1 MSRRRGTTPSPTED
15 AGLVVQVGNGY
26 ERMVLSSHE
35 LCADVVATL
44 PKLETAVRHDTYG
57 RRWKSRRRKSGVD
70 LFELSP
76 GGGDDVDDDLDLA
89 HALVAK
95 TELRCHLNEV
105 LNVLVHPSSS
115 EYEATMRALCGRK
128 LQRGQVLLEQRRRV
142 ATPSLFGAESGSE
155 RESENKRPADAL
167 VGVQM
172 MTLRPK
178 LRVKLQTKHKRTQT
192 LCFATATQQNAAKTR
207 AIHLMKTLPKD
218 AHDQVVASEDR
229 SALRR
234 ELDHVAVGFDVRTTA
249 SAGAYGSSSHTTR
262 VFLHSY
268 ASTVAPAEFGRYDRK
283 TPGVSYAATDLAR
296 RREAIMNPEARHV
309 LELLTKSLR
318 EFETVIRRRRFGFQ
332 TFVYFPLHAGGGA
345 GADSQQ
351 HLRCTICQKDFSFF
365 RRDVFCQLCG
375 HLVCKD
381 CSKLYDVE
389 ARVGEI
395 RQNRCCIRCVVRV
408 DACVFE
414 DEDIVPALGP
424 VVVDADDAAWLEQPS
439 LHSTNDNDDDT
450 LSIGSSSAADELAGN
465 LYSDDPSQR
474 SLALEQLAQL
484 LGPIDQPTPAPQKPQ
499 KPKQVLRDV
508 ENHLSQSLRRSRSR
522 YQHAEECVVYDGERD
537 YTYQFDASRTR
548 SPDVP
553 LAPMPDTH
561 KEQRRLEYIA
571 QSGVLDAEYDRSALD
586 LLAQVAAKRLN
597 CALGFISVVHETH
610 FRAVGTYQFPEV
622 AMELRRDENL
632 CMHSVYAEKP
642 MIVKN
647 PQRDMR
653 FAQMPCIK
661 DLGVKFYAGFPVCA
675 PDGTVVASLCTGD
688 VVPHNHITTKEY
700 ATMEA
705 LSKLAADLIVPTKPK
720 TSMQAPP
727 PPTYGTNQRS
737 VRSGTTTRAG
747 ASRAPPQYAY

>member
-1 MSRRRGTTPSPTED
+1 MSRRGPASSLHSQQPPPPPQE

-26 ERMVLSSHE
+26 ERLVLSAHE
-35 LCADVVATL
+35 ICEDVVATL
-44 PKLETAVRHDTYG
+44 PKLQSAARRDTYG
-57 RRWKSRRRKSGVD
+57 RRWKPRRRKNGVD
-70 LFELSP
+70 LFELAP
-76 GGGDDVDDDLDLA
+76 GGGDDVDDDLDIA

-95 TELRCHLNEV
+95 SELRCHLNEV
-105 LNVLVHPSSS
+105 LNVLINQDSG
-115 EYEATMRALCGRK
+115 EYEATMRALCGNK
-128 LQRGQVLLEQRRRV
+128 FKRGQVLLEQRRYV
-142 ATPSLFGAESGSE
+142 PTPSLFEDDDGGQ
-155 RESENKRPADAL
+155 DAL

-178 LRVKLQTKHKRTQT
+178 LRVKLQTKHKRTQK
-192 LCFATATQQNAAKTR
+192 LCFATCTQQNAAKTR
-207 AIHLMKTLPKD
+207 AIHIMKTLPKD
-218 AHDQVVASEDR
+218 AHDQIVASQDR

-234 ELDHVAVGFDVRTTA
+234 ELDHVAVGLDIRTQA

-262 VFLHSY
+262 IFLHTY
-268 ASTVAPAEFGRYDRK
+268 TSTVAPSEFGLHDSK
-283 TPGVSYAATDLAR
+283 TPGVSYAVADLAR

-309 LELLTKSLR
+309 MELLTKSLR
-318 EFETVIRRRRFGFQ
+318 DFETVIRRRRFGFQ
-332 TFVYFPLHAGGGA
+332 TFIYFPTAVELHGGNSSSSA
-345 GADSQQ
+345 M
-351 HLRCTICQKDFSFF
+351 RCTICQKHFSFF
-365 RRDVFCQLCG
+365 RRDYFCQLCG
-375 HLVCKD
+375 HMVCKE

-414 DEDIVPALGP
+414 DHDIVPALGP
-424 VVVDADDAAWLEQPS
+424 VVVDADEAAWLEQPS
-439 LHSTNDNDDDT
+439 LTDNDDET
-450 LSIGSSSAADELAGN
+450 LSVASSGVDELAGN

-484 LGPIDQPTPAPQKPQ
+484 VGPLDKKPTQPKH
-499 KPKQVLRDV
+499 VLRDV
-508 ENHLSQSLRRSRSR
+508 ENHLSQSLRRSRAR
-522 YQHAEECVVYDGERD
+522 YQHADECVVYDNERD
-537 YTYQFDASRTR
+537 YTYAFDPSKTR

-553 LAPMPDTH
+553 LAPMPDAH
-561 KEQRRLEYIA
+561 KEQRRLELIA
-571 QSGVLDAEYDRSALD
+571 QSGVLDTRYDRSALD

-597 CALGFISVVHETH
+597 CALGFISVVDETH
-610 FRAVGTYQFPEV
+610 FRAIGTYQFPEV

-688 VVPHNHITTKEY
+688 VVPHNNITTKEY

-705 LSKLAADLIVPTKPK
+705 LSKLAADLIVPAQPKPVAPQQCQHQRMAYGA
-720 TSMQAPP
+720 TDGNGARAPP
-727 PPTYGTNQRS
+727 QPRAKGGAARPP
-737 VRSGTTTRAG
+737 
-747 ASRAPPQYAY
+747 PPQYAY